1 MAKGQITKDIIT
13 EKILETFKGSFKY
26 DKEIRIPYIENGEEI
41 QIKCVLTCA
50 KTNVDVG
57 GENAIP
63 GETQTILSE
72 DKTQVTNKETVEIT
86 QEEKNNVSKMLAAL
100 GL

>member
-50 KTNVDVG
+50 KTNDDVG

>member
-50 KTNVDVG
+50 KTNVDAG

>member
-50 KTNVDVG
+50 KTNVDAG

-72 DKTQVTNKETVEIT
+72 DKTQVTNKETIEIT

>member
-13 EKILETFKGSFKY
+13 EKILEIFKGSFKY

-50 KTNVDVG
+50 KTNVDAG

-72 DKTQVTNKETVEIT
+72 DKTQVTNKETIEIT

>member
-50 KTNVDVG
+50 KINVDAG

-63 GETQTILSE
+63 GETQKILSE
-72 DKTQVTNKETVEIT
+72 DKTQITNKETIEIT

>member
-63 GETQTILSE
+63 GEVQVASSE
-72 DKTQVTNKETVEIT
+72 DKTQVVNKDTIEIT

>member
-41 QIKCVLTCA
+41 QIKCILTCA
-50 KTNVDVG
+50 KTNVDAG

-72 DKTQVTNKETVEIT
+72 DKTQVTNKETIEIT

>member
-50 KTNVDVG
+50 KTNVDAG

-72 DKTQVTNKETVEIT
+72 DKTQVTNKETIEIT
-86 QEEKNNVSKMLAAL
+86 QEEKNNVSKINAKL
-100 GL
+100 GI

>member
-57 GENAIP
+57 GENVIP

>member
-50 KTNVDVG
+50 KTNVDAG

-63 GETQTILSE
+63 GETQIILSE

>member
-13 EKILETFKGSFKY
+13 EKILETFRGSFKY
-26 DKEIRIPYIENGEEI
+26 DKEIRIPYIEDGEEI